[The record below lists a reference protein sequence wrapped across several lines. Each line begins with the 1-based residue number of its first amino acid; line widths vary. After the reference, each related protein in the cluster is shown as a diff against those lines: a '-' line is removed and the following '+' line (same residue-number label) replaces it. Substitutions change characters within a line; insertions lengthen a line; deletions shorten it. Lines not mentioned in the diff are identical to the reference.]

1 MTKKKLQ
8 LVLDLDSTLISAKKE
23 KEIKHIDHAT
33 RGQFTTHNM
42 THSNG
47 EVNYIVFE
55 RPGLQKFLAY
65 IFDNFD
71 VSVWTAASKDYA
83 MFIIEKI
90 ILGNH
95 QNRKLHYVLF
105 SYHCDISEK
114 KSKNKCT
121 KDLSLLWSF
130 YKIAR
135 FNKDNTVILDDY
147 IEDVFDKQK
156 RNCIIAPEFDIEKH
170 HGIDDKF
177 LLQLIPLLREHSAS
191 SEIITSVCNKRFSK
205 DYLRNKQR

>member
-23 KEIKHIDHAT
+23 KELKTVDHST
-33 RGQFTTHNM
+33 RGQFTVHNM
-42 THSNG
+42 TDSDG
-47 EVNYIVFE
+47 KVNYIVFE

-65 IFDNFD
+65 IFENFD
-71 VSVWTAASKDYA
+71 VSIWTAASKDYA

-90 ILGNH
+90 IIGNH
-95 QNRKLHYVLF
+95 QNRKLHYVFF
-105 SYHCDISEK
+105 SYHCDISEE

-130 YKIAR
+130 YR
-135 FNKDNTVILDDY
+135 LSQFNKDNTVILDDY

-156 RNCIIAPEFDIEKH
+156 RNCIIAPEFDIVKH

-177 LLQLIPLLREHSAS
+177 LTQIIPVLREHGTN
-191 SEIITSVCNKRFSK
+191 SETVTSVSNRQFSK
-205 DYLRNKQR
+205 DYVRNRRN